1 MHNNP
6 IDINSKDKERVAS
19 LKKELL
25 DQDFRDSVGTI
36 SKEGKRNYIFPQKP
50 FGKLYHLRSYFS
62 YFYLIL
68 FFTLPFIK
76 IEGEPIFLFNVL
88 EGKFIFF
95 GQIFWPQDFFIFAI
109 GLLTFLVF
117 VILFTVAFGRL
128 FCGWACPQTIFMEM
142 VFRKIEYWIE
152 GDDKAQRRLD
162 ESPWTQEKILKK
174 GSKHA
179 LFLVLAFAISNTFL
193 MYVVGK
199 ADWLKLIQ
207 EPIEQHF
214 VGFSAIWIFTGVFYF
229 VFARFR
235 EMVCMVVCPY
245 GRLQGVLLDNNSILV
260 QYDHKRG
267 EPRGKMN
274 ADHTQGDCIDCHWC
288 VRVCPTG
295 IDIRNGSNQ
304 LECIGC
310 TACIDAC
317 DAVMDK
323 IHKPKNLIRYDNLT
337 GVNSGKKLTF
347 NLRIGAYSTILVLIV
362 GFLAYL
368 LMTRKPFES
377 TLLRTPGMTYQF
389 DEKTNLVSNLYQIE
403 ILNKSMKAEQ
413 FEISV
418 EKPMKLVWVGNP
430 IRGIEQG
437 KMAKG
442 EFFIQAPLGI
452 RKNGE
457 KLPVYIR
464 DGEGKEEIIKT
475 SFIQPDE

>member
-1 MHNNP
+1 MSQ
-6 IDINSKDKERVAS
+6 INLENDDFRNHLYNQSKD
-19 LKKELL
+19 
-25 DQDFRDSVGTI
+25 
-36 SKEGKRNYIFPQKP
+36 GKRLWIYPGRIIGQF
-50 FGKLYHLRSYFS
+50 YRLRSYFS
-62 YFYLIL
+62 YFLLIAL
-68 FFTLPFIK
+68 FGLPWVEVK
-76 IEGEPIFLFNVL
+76 GQPIFLFNVL
-88 EGKFIFF
+88 ERKFIFWGVPF
-95 GQIFWPQDFFIFAI
+95 FPQDFHLVALGLVAFLIFIS
-109 GLLTFLVF
+109 
-117 VILFTVAFGRL
+117 LFTVLFGRIW
-128 FCGWACPQTIFMEM
+128 CGWACPQTIFMEM
-142 VFRKIEYWIE
+142 LFRKIEYWIE

-174 GSKHA
+174 GTKHL

-193 MYVVGK
+193 MYLLGK
-199 ADWLKLIQ
+199 SAWLKLIQ
-207 EPIEQHF
+207 EPVGLHIA
-214 VGFSAIWIFTGVFYF
+214 GFSAIWIFTAVFYF

-267 EPRGKMN
+267 EPRGKIH
-274 ADHTQGDCIDCHWC
+274 ATETQGDCIDCHWC

-323 IHKPKNLIRYDNLT
+323 IHKPKNLIRYDSLN
-337 GVNSGKKLTF
+337 GVNSGTKLKF
-347 NLRIGAYSTILVLIV
+347 NLRIGAYSAILVLIV

-368 LMTRKPFES
+368 LITRKPFET
-377 TLLRTPGMTYQF
+377 TLLRTPGITYQF
-389 DEKTNLVSNLYQIE
+389 DEKTKIVRNLYQIE
-403 ILNKSMKAEQ
+403 ILNKSMEAEQ

-418 EKPMKLVWVGNP
+418 EKPLILIWVGNP
-430 IRGIEQG
+430 IQGIEQG

-457 KLPVYIR
+457 KLPVHVR
-464 DGEGKEEIIKT
+464 ERQGKEEIIKT
-475 SFIQPDE
+475 SFIQPDAE

>member
-1 MHNNP
+1 MSQ
-6 IDINSKDKERVAS
+6 INLENDDFRNHLYNQSKD
-19 LKKELL
+19 
-25 DQDFRDSVGTI
+25 
-36 SKEGKRNYIFPQKP
+36 GKRLWIYPGRIIGQF
-50 FGKLYHLRSYFS
+50 YRYRSYFS
-62 YFYLIL
+62 YFLLIAL
-68 FFTLPFIK
+68 FGLPWV
-76 IEGEPIFLFNVL
+76 ERNGQAIFLFNVL
-88 EGKFIFF
+88 ERKFIFWGVPF
-95 GQIFWPQDFFIFAI
+95 FPQDFHLVALGLVAFLIFIS
-109 GLLTFLVF
+109 
-117 VILFTVAFGRL
+117 LFTVLFGRIW
-128 FCGWACPQTIFMEM
+128 CGWACPQTIFMEM
-142 VFRKIEYWIE
+142 LFRKIEYWIE

-403 ILNKSMKAEQ
+403 ILNKSMKAER